1 MMVVRPLNN
10 QARLFHPFRDL
21 RASMMHNRTD
31 QTMRHTKRF
40 KPLDPS
46 NSKGSDDPVLKGI
59 IFDVDGTLW

>member
-1 MMVVRPLNN
+1 MIVRPFNN
-10 QARLFHPFRDL
+10 QLRLFHSFRNI
-21 RASMMHNRTD
+21 RASAIPNRSD

-46 NSKGSDDPVLKGI
+46 YSKGSDDPVLKGI